1 MPRLAQSPHRTCTCS
16 PVASST
22 FSRASP
28 SLGIPEM
35 AAGGGRAVG
44 IDLGTTYSCVAVWR
58 DDRGE
63 VIPNDQ
69 GNRLTPSCVAFTNTE
84 RLVGEAAEN
93 QAGQNPANTIF
104 EVKRLMGRR
113 FNDNSVQEDIK
124 LWPFKVVAGHD
135 DRPMIT
141 VQNKGE
147 ERQFTSE
154 EISAVILTK
163 MKETAEVYLGTT
175 VKNAVI
181 TVPVYFS
188 NSQRQATM
196 DAGAIAGLNVMQ
208 IINEPTAAAIAYGL
222 EKMPV
227 SNEGRMVLVFD
238 LGGGTFDVSLLSID
252 PGLDIDMGLFE
263 VKAVAGDTH
272 LGRADFDNEMVKF
285 FLREFIRKHRK
296 TDIRSNLRALRR
308 LRSACERA
316 KRILSSSTETIIEVD
331 SLHDGIDFYTTISRS
346 RFEELNK
353 GLFSSC
359 MEALEKCLRDA
370 NVDKC
375 QVHDV
380 VLVGG
385 STRIPK
391 VQVMLHEF
399 FDGKELC
406 RSMNPDEAVAY
417 GAAIEA
423 SILSGEI
430 GDGAA
435 GDMVLLD
442 VTPLS
447 LGIEVDMGITTGMM
461 SVVIPRNTANPAK
474 KKKEGFSTKTDNQL
488 SVLIKVFEGESAS
501 TKDNNLLGKFVLSE
515 YRVEG
520 HEAGVADGDRH
531 DLSLESLVPA
541 EEPARAGVYI
551 AMYEG
556 QRTETGK
563 NWVLWTDLQPPSNL
577 KMASLE
583 MNVLKTCCDK
593 RENLLIKDQE
603 NLESV

>member
-1 MPRLAQSPHRTCTCS
+1 MS
-16 PVASST
+16 
-22 FSRASP
+22 
-28 SLGIPEM
+28 EM

-113 FNDNSVQEDIK
+113 FNDDSVQEDIE
-124 LWPFKVVAGHD
+124 LWPFKVVAGRD
-135 DRPMIT
+135 DRPMIV
-141 VQNKGE
+141 VQNKGQS
-147 ERQFTSE
+147 RQFTPE
-154 EISAVILTK
+154 EISAAILTK

-227 SNEGRMVLVFD
+227 TNEGRLVLVFD
-238 LGGGTFDVSLLSID
+238 LGGGTFDVSLLNID
-252 PGLDIDMGLFE
+252 PGLDIDMGLFD

-272 LGRADFDNEMVKF
+272 LGGADFDNEMMKF

-296 TDIRSNLRALRR
+296 TDIRSNMRALRR
-308 LRSACERA
+308 LRTACERA
-316 KRILSSSTETIIEVD
+316 KRILSSSTETTIEVD
-331 SLHDGIDFYTTISRS
+331 SLHDGIDFCSTISRS

-353 GLFSSC
+353 DLFNKC
-359 MEALEKCLRDA
+359 MEALEKCLQDA
-370 NVDKC
+370 KINKSS
-375 QVHDV
+375 VHDV

-391 VQVMLHEF
+391 VQSMLRDF
-399 FDGKELC
+399 FNGKELC
-406 RSMNPDEAVAY
+406 RSINPDEAVAY
-417 GAAIEA
+417 GAAIHA
-423 SILSGEI
+423 SVLSGET
-430 GDGAA
+430 GDGMV
-435 GDMVLLD
+435 GDMLLLD

-447 LGIEVDMGITTGMM
+447 LGIEVTTFGMNTIIYGTM
-461 SVVIPRNTANPAK
+461 DVLIPRNTAIPIK
-474 KKKEGFSTKTDNQL
+474 KTKNFSTLYDNQ
-488 SVLIKVFEGESAS
+488 SAVLLKVYEDESSS
-501 TKDNNLLGKFVLSE
+501 TKDNNLLGEFELSGIPPAPGGVPRINVTFDIDANGVLNVSAE
-515 YRVEG
+515 DKTTGQKNNITITSHSGRLCTEEIERMVL
-520 HEAGVADGDRH
+520 EADR
-531 DLSLESLVPA
+531 DK
-541 EEPARAGVYI
+541 
-551 AMYEG
+551 
-556 QRTETGK
+556 GK
-563 NWVLWTDLQPPSNL
+563 VNNSQKGKVNNSQKGKAAW
-577 KMASLE
+577 KA
-583 MNVLKTCCDK
+583 K
-593 RENLLIKDQE
+593 RGKK
-603 NLESV
+603 

>member
-1 MPRLAQSPHRTCTCS
+1 
-16 PVASST
+16 
-22 FSRASP
+22 
-28 SLGIPEM
+28 M

-113 FNDNSVQEDIK
+113 FTDESVQEDIE
-124 LWPFKVVAGHD
+124 LWPFKVVAGRD
-135 DRPMIT
+135 DRPMIV
-141 VQNKGE
+141 VQNEGQS
-147 ERQFTSE
+147 RQFTPE
-154 EISAVILTK
+154 EISAAVLTK
-163 MKETAEVYLGTT
+163 MEETAEVYLGTT

-227 SNEGRMVLVFD
+227 TNEGRLVLVFD
-238 LGGGTFDVSLLSID
+238 LGGGTFDVSLLNID
-252 PGLDIDMGLFE
+252 PGLDIDMGLY
-263 VKAVAGDTH
+263 
-272 LGRADFDNEMVKF
+272 
-285 FLREFIRKHRK
+285 EFIREHRK

-308 LRSACERA
+308 LRTACERA
-316 KRILSSSTETIIEVD
+316 KRILSSSTETTIEVD
-331 SLHDGIDFYTTISRS
+331 SLHDGIDFYSTITRS

-359 MEALEKCLRDA
+359 MEALKKCLCDA
-370 NVDKC
+370 NVDKSK
-375 QVHDV
+375 VRDV

-391 VQVMLHEF
+391 VQSMLRDF

-406 RSMNPDEAVAY
+406 RSINPNEAVAY
-417 GAAIEA
+417 GAAIQA
-423 SILSGEI
+423 SVLSGET
-430 GDGAA
+430 GDGTV
-435 GDMVLLD
+435 GDMLLLD

-447 LGIEVDMGITTGMM
+447 LGIEVVTFGAKTIIYDEMY
-461 SVVIPRNTANPAK
+461 VVIPRNTAILVRKTK
-474 KKKEGFSTKTDNQL
+474 KNFSTFFDNQCSIL
-488 SVLIKVFEGESAS
+488 VKVYEGESVS
-501 TKDNNLLGKFVLSE
+501 TRDNNLLGEFELI
-515 YRVEG
+515 G
-520 HEAGVADGDRH
+520 IPPAPAGVPSIDVTFDIDANGVLNVSAEDMTTG
-531 DLSLESLVPA
+531 LE
-541 EEPARAGVYI
+541 EQY
-551 AMYEG
+551 
-556 QRTETGK
+556 QHH
-563 NWVLWTDLQPPSNL
+563 
-577 KMASLE
+577 
-583 MNVLKTCCDK
+583 
-593 RENLLIKDQE
+593 
-603 NLESV
+603 